1 VSAAPQL
8 SIELLE
14 DAIALAHPDRHPVE
28 RADRA
33 NRVTAQLLALR
44 PHVQESAADPGPVP
58 GEQRIPLWVSFRTIS
73 ASGPVVAVPAYLLKI
88 KINSVTEGSSLELFD
103 AKTETNPSTGVLRPH
118 ADTRYLAIHH
128 RTAIF
133 ARIRGA
139 MDVTFFFIK
148 ENS

>member
-1 VSAAPQL
+1 MTAL

-14 DAIALAHPDRHPVE
+14 DAIALAHPDRHPAE
-28 RADRA
+28 RAARA

-44 PHVQESAADPGPVP
+44 PHVQDSVDPGPAP
-58 GEQRIPLWVSFRTIS
+58 GEQRIPLWVSFRTLS
-73 ASGPVVAVPAYLLKI
+73 ASGLVVSVPAYLLKI
-88 KINSVTEGSSLELFD
+88 KINSVAEGSSLELFD
-103 AKTETNPSTGVLRPH
+103 AKTETNASTGVLKPH

-128 RTAIF
+128 RTAIC

-148 ENS
+148 